1 MNNLFSADNKFFS
14 LMGKVFDVVVLNTVW
29 LLICVPLP
37 MLTIVWIG
45 KTENFIFLIF
55 TMLTLLPVVPA
66 TTALY
71 YALVKSVRRER
82 SYSVKEFFRSF
93 LRNFKQ
99 GSILTIIFIAL
110 VSVLSIDFQ
119 YAMKL
124 MEAQNS
130 MGSLYFG
137 VFIVIVLLFGS
148 MYLYVCP
155 ILSRFDMKL
164 GGILKTAFLMGAK
177 HLLTTLGL
185 FVLLVVVLLGCYLV
199 LPGIF
204 FLPATAMLLASF
216 LVEPVFKRYMP
227 EKEEVQVDEFG
238 DAIGQ
243 TKDEWYLD

>member
-1 MNNLFSADNKFFS
+1 MSNLFSADNRFFTF
-14 LMGKVFDVVVLNTVW
+14 MGKVFDVLVLNTIW

-37 MLTIVWIG
+37 VLTIVWIG
-45 KTENFIFLIF
+45 KTENFLPLIL
-55 TMLTLLPVVPA
+55 TLITLLPVVPA

-71 YALVKSVRRER
+71 YAMVKSVRRER
-82 SYSVKEFFRSF
+82 SYSIKEFFRSF

-99 GSILTIIFIAL
+99 GSILTVIFVAL
-110 VSVLSIDFQ
+110 ISVLSIDFQ
-119 YAMKL
+119 YATKL
-124 MEAQNS
+124 MEAENS

-137 VFIVIVLLFGS
+137 VFIVIVILFGS

-155 ILSRFDMKL
+155 ILSRFEMKL
-164 GGILKTAFLMGAK
+164 SGILKTAFIMGVR
-177 HLLTTLGL
+177 HLLTTIGL

-204 FLPATAMLLASF
+204 FLPATAMLLATF